1 MMCRVKHFKAPE
13 DAKGVLDP
21 KASPVRP
28 EMASSIPGEIL

>member
-1 MMCRVKHFKAPE
+1 MDLFSSSKHFKAPE

-28 EMASSIPGEIL
+28 EMA